1 MRAILAGENRKTI
14 PVLLG
19 FLLLKVCELAQTL
32 PTSNFSANSASSQR
46 TLRSKAFNRGVRGEL
61 AEDAENLPQPIF
73 PQVYHY
79 SKEVPLTTTLRF
91 GAFRMSS
98 IRLTVNG
105 KPYTVDAEPQT
116 SLLSVLREQLD
127 LTGSKYGC
135 GEGQCGAC
143 TVLIDG
149 KAQRSCITKVGA
161 VAQKQ
166 ITTIEGLAAG
176 EQLHPV
182 QEAFLEA
189 GAMQCGYCTSGMIMS
204 AVALLQRNPAPKE
217 SEIIDFMD
225 GNVCRCGTYPRIVSA
240 IQKAAKV
247 VAASSAGKGAGR

>member
-1 MRAILAGENRKTI
+1 
-14 PVLLG
+14 
-19 FLLLKVCELAQTL
+19 
-32 PTSNFSANSASSQR
+32 
-46 TLRSKAFNRGVRGEL
+46 
-61 AEDAENLPQPIF
+61 
-73 PQVYHY
+73 
-79 SKEVPLTTTLRF
+79 
-91 GAFRMSS
+91 MSS
-98 IRLTVNG
+98 IRLAVNG

-149 KAQRSCITKVGA
+149 KAQRSCVTKVGA
-161 VAQKQ
+161 VSQKH

-176 EQLHPV
+176 DQLHPV

-225 GNVCRCGTYPRIVSA
+225 GNVCRCGTYPRIVRA
-240 IQKAAKV
+240 IQRAAKAQAPA
-247 VAASSAGKGAGR
+247 VAKGVSR